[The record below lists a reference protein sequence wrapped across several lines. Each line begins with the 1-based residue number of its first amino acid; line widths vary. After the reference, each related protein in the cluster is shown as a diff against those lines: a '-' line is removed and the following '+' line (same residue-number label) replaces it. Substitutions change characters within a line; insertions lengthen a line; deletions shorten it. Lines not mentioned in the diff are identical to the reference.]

1 MPRNPCPSACVVA
14 HPSGA
19 SAGWEHWGTS
29 AAPTARALRTI
40 CTAGGSGGQLWG
52 PVCPCPAPAGTP
64 PGLPLGSAHPDL
76 PARER
81 RPAGHFCLPR
91 GVGLALCQRLLEE
104 DGRIHLCIACRNE
117 QKSEATRDLILATH
131 PAAQVSTVEVDLG
144 NLASVLRAARELRCR
159 FQRLDFVYL
168 NAGIMPNPHVNFKAL
183 WHGLLTGKVLHML
196 TTAEGI
202 MTQTDRLNG
211 DGLQEV
217 FATNLFGHF
226 MLVRQLQSL
235 LCGNEKP
242 SRLIWTSSSNA
253 RESAFSLSDYQHAK
267 GQESYSSS
275 KYATDLTSV
284 VLNRKFNDQGLY
296 SSVVCP
302 GLVMSNMTYRILP
315 VFLWKLLMPIM
326 WLIRFF
332 AKTYTLTPYNGAE
345 AHVWLF
351 KQKPEYLDSLVKYHS
366 CTSGLGRCYVEP
378 RKMDVDEDTAEKF
391 YQKLLELEEQTLE
404 KYHDLL
410 D

>member
-1 MPRNPCPSACVVA
+1 MERVVLVT
-14 HPSGA
+14 GA
-19 SAGWEHWGTS
+19 SG
-29 AAPTARALRTI
+29 
-40 CTAGGSGGQLWG
+40 
-52 PVCPCPAPAGTP
+52 
-64 PGLPLGSAHPDL
+64 
-76 PARER
+76 
-81 RPAGHFCLPR
+81 

-117 QKSEATRDLILATH
+117 QKSEATRDLLLATH

-144 NLASVLRAARELRCR
+144 NLASILRAARELRCR
-159 FQRLDFVYL
+159 KL
-168 NAGIMPNPHVNFKAL
+168 
-183 WHGLLTGKVLHML
+183 LHML

-284 VLNRKFNDQGLY
+284 VLNRKFNGQGLY

-302 GLVMSNMTYRILP
+302 GLVMSNMTYGILP

-326 WLIRFF
+326 WLIRFV

-366 CTSGLGRCYVEP
+366 CTSGLGKCYVEP
-378 RKMDVDEDTAEKF
+378 RKMDVDEEIAEKF

>member
-1 MPRNPCPSACVVA
+1 
-14 HPSGA
+14 
-19 SAGWEHWGTS
+19 
-29 AAPTARALRTI
+29 
-40 CTAGGSGGQLWG
+40 
-52 PVCPCPAPAGTP
+52 
-64 PGLPLGSAHPDL
+64 
-76 PARER
+76 
-81 RPAGHFCLPR
+81 RPALQLTRSRCS
-91 GVGLALCQRLLEE
+91 GVGLALCRRLLEE
-104 DGRIHLCIACRNE
+104 DGRIHLCITCRNA

-131 PAAQVSTVEVDLG
+131 PTARVSTVELDLG
-144 NLASVLRAARELRCR
+144 DLASVLRVARELRRR
-159 FQRLDFVYL
+159 FQHLDFVYL
-168 NAGIMPNPHVNFKAL
+168 NAGIMPNPHVNIKAL
-183 WHGLLTGKVLHML
+183 WHGFLTGKVLHML

-226 MLVRQLQSL
+226 ILVRQLESL

-267 GQESYSSS
+267 GQEAYSSS

-284 VLNRKFNDQGLY
+284 VLNKKFNKQGLY

-302 GLVMSNMTYRILP
+302 GLVMTNMTYGILP
-315 VFLWKLLMPIM
+315 FFLWKLLMPIM

-332 AKTYTLTPYNGAE
+332 TKTYTLTPYNGTE

-351 KQKPEYLDSLVKYHS
+351 KQKPEYLDALVKYHS
-366 CTSGLGRCYVEP
+366 CTSGLGKSYVEP
-378 RKMDVDEDTAEKF
+378 RKIDMDEETAEKF
-391 YQKLLELEEQTLE
+391 YQKLLELEKQTLE
-404 KYHDLL
+404 RYSDLL

>member
-1 MPRNPCPSACVVA
+1 SALYLTRFRC
-14 HPSGA
+14 S
-19 SAGWEHWGTS
+19 
-29 AAPTARALRTI
+29 
-40 CTAGGSGGQLWG
+40 
-52 PVCPCPAPAGTP
+52 
-64 PGLPLGSAHPDL
+64 
-76 PARER
+76 
-81 RPAGHFCLPR
+81 
-91 GVGLALCQRLLEE
+91 GVGLALCRRLLEE
-104 DGRIHLCIACRNE
+104 DGSIHLCIACRDTLKC
-117 QKSEATRDLILATH
+117 QATRDLILADH
-131 PAAQVSTVEVDLG
+131 PDAQVSTIEVDVG
-144 NLASVLRAARELRCR
+144 SLASVLRVARELRCR

-168 NAGIMPNPHVNFKAL
+168 NAGIMPNPRVNFKAL
-183 WHGLLTGKVLHML
+183 WQGLFTGKALRML

-226 MLVRQLQSL
+226 ILVRQLESL

-253 RESAFSLSDYQHAK
+253 RKSAFSLSDYQHTK

-284 VLNRKFNDQGLY
+284 VLNRKFNNQGLY

-315 VFLWKLLMPIM
+315 VFIWKLLMPIM
-326 WLIRFF
+326 WMIRFF

-351 KQKPEYLDSLVKYHS
+351 KQKPEYLDALVKYHS
-366 CTSGLGRCYVEP
+366 CTSGLGKNYVEA
-378 RKMDVDEDTAEKF
+378 RQIDVDEETAEEF
-391 YQKLLELEEQTLE
+391 YQKLLELEKQALE
-404 KYHDLL
+404 RYSDLL

>member
-1 MPRNPCPSACVVA
+1 
-14 HPSGA
+14 
-19 SAGWEHWGTS
+19 
-29 AAPTARALRTI
+29 
-40 CTAGGSGGQLWG
+40 
-52 PVCPCPAPAGTP
+52 
-64 PGLPLGSAHPDL
+64 
-76 PARER
+76 
-81 RPAGHFCLPR
+81 
-91 GVGLALCQRLLEE
+91 
-104 DGRIHLCIACRNE
+104 
-117 QKSEATRDLILATH
+117 
-131 PAAQVSTVEVDLG
+131 
-144 NLASVLRAARELRCR
+144 CR

-226 MLVRQLQSL
+226 ILIRQLESL
-235 LCGNEKP
+235 LCSNEKP

-284 VLNRKFNDQGLY
+284 VLNRKFNKQGLY

-351 KQKPEYLDSLVKYHS
+351 KQKPEYLDALVKYHS
-366 CTSGLGRCYVEP
+366 CTSGLGKNYVEP
-378 RKMDVDEDTAEKF
+378 RKIDVDEETAEKF
-391 YQKLLELEEQTLE
+391 YQKLLELEKQALE
-404 KYHDLL
+404 RYSDLL

>member
-1 MPRNPCPSACVVA
+1 MERVVLVT
-14 HPSGA
+14 GA
-19 SAGWEHWGTS
+19 SG
-29 AAPTARALRTI
+29 
-40 CTAGGSGGQLWG
+40 
-52 PVCPCPAPAGTP
+52 
-64 PGLPLGSAHPDL
+64 
-76 PARER
+76 
-81 RPAGHFCLPR
+81 
-91 GVGLALCQRLLEE
+91 GVGLALCRRLLEE
-104 DGRIHLCIACRNE
+104 DGRIHLCIACRNV
-117 QKSEATRDLILATH
+117 QKSEATRDLILAAH

-144 NLASVLRAARELRCR
+144 NLAAVLRVARELRCR
-159 FQRLDFVYL
+159 KL
-168 NAGIMPNPHVNFKAL
+168 
-183 WHGLLTGKVLHML
+183 LHML
-196 TTAEGI
+196 TTAEGV

-226 MLVRQLQSL
+226 ILVRQLESL

-284 VLNRKFNDQGLY
+284 VLNRKFNEQGLY

-302 GLVMSNMTYRILP
+302 GLVMSNMTYGILP

-351 KQKPEYLDSLVKYHS
+351 KQKPEYLDALVKYHS
-366 CTSGLGRCYVEP
+366 CTSGLGKNYVEP
-378 RKMDVDEDTAEKF
+378 RRMDVDEETAEEF
-391 YQKLLELEEQTLE
+391 YQKLLELEKQTLE
-404 KYHDLL
+404 RYSDLL

>member
-1 MPRNPCPSACVVA
+1 MTGTERLLSP
-14 HPSGA
+14 GQTGGM
-19 SAGWEHWGTS
+19 SAGLS
-29 AAPTARALRTI
+29 P
-40 CTAGGSGGQLWG
+40 
-52 PVCPCPAPAGTP
+52 
-64 PGLPLGSAHPDL
+64 
-76 PARER
+76 
-81 RPAGHFCLPR
+81 
-91 GVGLALCQRLLEE
+91 
-104 DGRIHLCIACRNE
+104 
-117 QKSEATRDLILATH
+117 
-131 PAAQVSTVEVDLG
+131 
-144 NLASVLRAARELRCR
+144 

-226 MLVRQLQSL
+226 ILIRQLESL
-235 LCGNEKP
+235 LCSNEKP

-284 VLNRKFNDQGLY
+284 VLNRKFNKQGLY

-351 KQKPEYLDSLVKYHS
+351 KQKPEYLDALVKYHS
-366 CTSGLGRCYVEP
+366 CTSGLGKNYVEP
-378 RKMDVDEDTAEKF
+378 RKIDVDEETAEKF
-391 YQKLLELEEQTLE
+391 YQKLLELEKQALE
-404 KYHDLL
+404 RYSDLL

>member
-1 MPRNPCPSACVVA
+1 
-14 HPSGA
+14 
-19 SAGWEHWGTS
+19 
-29 AAPTARALRTI
+29 
-40 CTAGGSGGQLWG
+40 
-52 PVCPCPAPAGTP
+52 
-64 PGLPLGSAHPDL
+64 
-76 PARER
+76 
-81 RPAGHFCLPR
+81 
-91 GVGLALCQRLLEE
+91 
-104 DGRIHLCIACRNE
+104 
-117 QKSEATRDLILATH
+117 
-131 PAAQVSTVEVDLG
+131 
-144 NLASVLRAARELRCR
+144 LASR
-159 FQRLDFVYL
+159 
-168 NAGIMPNPHVNFKAL
+168 
-183 WHGLLTGKVLHML
+183 KVLHML

-226 MLVRQLQSL
+226 ILVRQLECL

-267 GQESYSSS
+267 GRESYSSS

-284 VLNRKFNDQGLY
+284 VLNRKFNKQGLY

-351 KQKPEYLDSLVKYHS
+351 KQKPEHLDALVKYHS
-366 CTSGLGRCYVEP
+366 CTSGLGKSYVEP
-378 RKMDVDEDTAEKF
+378 RKLDVDEETAEKF
-391 YQKLLELEEQTLE
+391 YQKLLELEKETLE
-404 KYHDLL
+404 RYSDLL

>member
-1 MPRNPCPSACVVA
+1 CV
-14 HPSGA
+14 SCRC
-19 SAGWEHWGTS
+19 S
-29 AAPTARALRTI
+29 
-40 CTAGGSGGQLWG
+40 
-52 PVCPCPAPAGTP
+52 
-64 PGLPLGSAHPDL
+64 
-76 PARER
+76 
-81 RPAGHFCLPR
+81 
-91 GVGLALCQRLLEE
+91 GVGLALCRRLLEE
-104 DGRIHLCIACRNE
+104 DRRIHLCVACRNA
-117 QKSEATRDLILATH
+117 QRSEATRESILAAH
-131 PAAQVSTVEVDLG
+131 PTARVSTVEVDLAS
-144 NLASVLRAARELRCR
+144 LASVLRAARDLRR
-159 FQRLDFVYL
+159 RYVLQRLDFVYL
-168 NAGIMPNPHVNFKAL
+168 NAGILPNTHMDFKAL
-183 WHGLLTGKVLHML
+183 WQGLLTGKALHML

-226 MLVRQLQSL
+226 ILVRQLESL
-235 LCGNEKP
+235 LCGNERP
-242 SRLIWTSSSNA
+242 SQLIWTSSSSA

-284 VLNRKFNDQGLY
+284 VLNKKLNKQGLY

-302 GLVMSNMTYRILP
+302 GLVMSNLTYRILP
-315 VFLWKLLMPIM
+315 VFVWKLLMPIM

-351 KQKPEYLDSLVKYHS
+351 KQKPESLDALVKYHS
-366 CTSGLGRCYVEP
+366 CTSGLGKNYVEP
-378 RKMDVDEDTAEKF
+378 RKIYVDEETAEKF
-391 YQKLLELEEQTLE
+391 YEKLLELEKQALE
-404 KYHDLL
+404 RYDDLL

>member
-1 MPRNPCPSACVVA
+1 MERVVLVT
-14 HPSGA
+14 GA
-19 SAGWEHWGTS
+19 SG
-29 AAPTARALRTI
+29 
-40 CTAGGSGGQLWG
+40 
-52 PVCPCPAPAGTP
+52 
-64 PGLPLGSAHPDL
+64 
-76 PARER
+76 
-81 RPAGHFCLPR
+81 
-91 GVGLALCQRLLEE
+91 GVGLALCRRLLGE
-104 DGRIHLCIACRNE
+104 DGRIHLCLACRNA
-117 QKSEATRDLILATH
+117 QKAEATRDLVLQEY

-144 NLASVLRAARELRCR
+144 NLASVLRAAQELRCR
-159 FQRLDFVYL
+159 RL
-168 NAGIMPNPHVNFKAL
+168 
-183 WHGLLTGKVLHML
+183 LHML
-196 TTAEGI
+196 TTAEGV

-217 FATNLFGHF
+217 FTTNLFGHF
-226 MLVRQLQSL
+226 ILIRQLESL

-284 VLNRKFNDQGLY
+284 VLNRKFNKQGLY

-302 GLVMSNMTYRILP
+302 GLVMSNMTFKILP
-315 VFLWKLLMPIM
+315 VFLWVLLMPIM
-326 WLIRFF
+326 FLIRFF

-351 KQKPEYLDSLVKYHS
+351 KQKPEYLDPLVKYHS
-366 CTSGLGRCYVEP
+366 CTSGLGKNFVEP
-378 RKMDVDEDTAEKF
+378 RKLDVDEETAEKF
-391 YQKLLELEEQTLE
+391 YQKLLELEGQTLE
-404 KYHDLL
+404 KYGDLL

>member
-1 MPRNPCPSACVVA
+1 MERVVLVT
-14 HPSGA
+14 GA
-19 SAGWEHWGTS
+19 SS
-29 AAPTARALRTI
+29 
-40 CTAGGSGGQLWG
+40 
-52 PVCPCPAPAGTP
+52 
-64 PGLPLGSAHPDL
+64 
-76 PARER
+76 
-81 RPAGHFCLPR
+81 
-91 GVGLALCQRLLEE
+91 GVGLALCRRLLEE
-104 DGRIHLCIACRNE
+104 DGRIHLCIACRNA
-117 QKSEATRDLILATH
+117 QKMEATRDLILADY

-144 NLASVLRAARELRCR
+144 NLASVLRVARELRCR
-159 FQRLDFVYL
+159 
-168 NAGIMPNPHVNFKAL
+168 
-183 WHGLLTGKVLHML
+183 KVLHML

-226 MLVRQLQSL
+226 MLVRQLESL

-284 VLNRKFNDQGLY
+284 VLNRKFNKQGLY

-351 KQKPEYLDSLVKYHS
+351 KQKPEYLDALVKYHS
-366 CTSGLGRCYVEP
+366 CTSGLGKSYVDP
-378 RKMDVDEDTAEKF
+378 RKMDVDEEIAEKF
-391 YQKLLELEEQTLE
+391 YQKLLELEKQTLE
-404 KYHDLL
+404 KYSDLL

>member
-1 MPRNPCPSACVVA
+1 MIFNP
-14 HPSGA
+14 
-19 SAGWEHWGTS
+19 
-29 AAPTARALRTI
+29 RALAAAWGWR
-40 CTAGGSGGQLWG
+40 CAGGCWRRTAASTCAW
-52 PVCPCPAPAGTP
+52 PAATRSRPRPRAMPSWSCTP
-64 PGLPLGSAHPDL
+64 P
-76 PARER
+76 R
-81 RPAGHFCLPR
+81 RSPPWR
-91 GVGLALCQRLLEE
+91 W
-104 DGRIHLCIACRNE
+104 
-117 QKSEATRDLILATH
+117 TW
-131 PAAQVSTVEVDLG
+131 AAWPPCC
-144 NLASVLRAARELRCR
+144 VLRRSCAAGEWPLHACPLHACPVPTPSPLTLLLPSPRR

-183 WHGLLTGKVLHML
+183 WKGLLTGKLLHML
-196 TTAEGI
+196 TTAEGV

-226 MLVRQLQSL
+226 ILIRQLESL

-284 VLNRKFNDQGLY
+284 VLNRKLNKQGLY

-315 VFLWKLLMPIM
+315 VFLWTLLMPIM

-332 AKTYTLTPYNGAE
+332 AKTYTLTPFNGAE

-351 KQKPEYLDSLVKYHS
+351 KQKPEYLDVLAKYHS
-366 CTSGLGRCYVEP
+366 CTSGLGKNYVEP
-378 RKMDVDEDTAEKF
+378 RKMDVDEETAEKF

-404 KYHDLL
+404 RYGDLL